1 MEKKPARN
9 HEQQQPTRSRSYILR
24 LWCTDEPEAVVWHA
38 SLEDP
43 FTRERLG
50 FSSLEQ
56 LFAFLMELSERDRGG
71 RDPAGRFGGTPE
83 ENQKGGAR

>member
-1 MEKKPARN
+1 MNELTRQTAKD
-9 HEQQQPTRSRSYILR
+9 QQPNRSHSYILR
-24 LWCTDEPEAVVWHA
+24 LWCTEGTETTNWHA

-56 LFAFLMELSERDRGG
+56 LFAFLMDLSEGG
-71 RDPAGRFGGTPE
+71 RGER
-83 ENQKGGAR
+83 